1 VVIGRCVGVIGRLFL
16 LDRQLK
22 CRASVLRVK
31 GKRPAELS
39 PGASRPCSVWW
50 SLTESA
56 VAVFVLHEIAQRSAP
71 GPTRVSPVSRVRHSS
86 GLPVTNVKRSET
98 AESHRSFPCQ
108 TSLNTVEKCVY
119 KNGHGTL
126 RLPGRGRS
134 TIDDIAFKHKEMS
147 FREIPLGTGS
157 QFPMNL
163 PRK

>member
-1 VVIGRCVGVIGRLFL
+1 MRF
-16 LDRQLK
+16 
-22 CRASVLRVK
+22 STVLRLV
-31 GKRPAELS
+31 GALPNPLS
-39 PGASRPCSVWW
+39 QFLSGTKSHNVPRRDHQGLA
-50 SLTESA
+50 
-56 VAVFVLHEIAQRSAP
+56 
-71 GPTRVSPVSRVRHSS
+71 GSRVRHSS
-86 GLPVTNVKRSET
+86 GLPVTNVKRSEA
-98 AESHRSFPCQ
+98 AESHCSFLCQ

-119 KNGHGTL
+119 ENGHGTL